1 MNRVRIMVGDVFGRL
16 AELPD
21 ESVHCVVTSPPYWDL
36 RAYGGEEKMIGL
48 EPSKGAIPDDTLDS
62 TTAGTP

>member
-1 MNRVRIMVGDVFGRL
+1 MKGIRIMVGDVFGRL

-36 RAYGGEEKMIGL
+36 RAYGGD
-48 EPSKGAIPDDTLDS
+48 GAAAHPRGRD
-62 TTAGTP
+62 AVH